1 MMTLKDEFQSGLKT
15 GLRPFRAACGV
26 LLPAF
31 LGAAV
36 LMALGVAL
44 LMGTTDYAGHRPAW
58 AQGLSEVLILLG
70 ALGLTVGCLRGW
82 WVMFQ
87 VAFPHHIA
95 KHPDTGLN
103 KEEDPS

>member
-1 MMTLKDEFQSGLKT
+1 MTLKDEFQSGLKT

-26 LLPAF
+26 LLPMF
-31 LGAAV
+31 LGAAI

-70 ALGLTVGCLRGW
+70 ALGLLLGSLRAW

-87 VAFPHHIA
+87 VAFSQRPA
-95 KHPDTGLN
+95 KNSDTGLS